1 MAELIQQ
8 LNQEQEDNSNGRKL
22 SMLKREAKEELKKKI
37 QDKAKKKIQELTK
50 KAVMK
55 AAKGGSAATLVGI
68 IITYAIMTI
77 QFIVGN
83 IFKSKTIPKLGFAE
97 TIIWACA
104 TFLIIVTVILII
116 FIVIVL
122 AMGFYVTL
130 FPVPAGLMFGSEILE
145 FIGFSI

>member
-1 MAELIQQ
+1 MAEMIQQ

-22 SMLKREAKEELKKKI
+22 SMLKREAKEELKKKV
-37 QDKAKKKIQELTK
+37 QDKAKKKIKELTK

-55 AAKGGSAATLVGI
+55 AAKGGSAATLVGV

-77 QFIVGN
+77 QFIFGN
-83 IFKSKTIPKLGFAE
+83 IFKSKAIPKLGFAE

-104 TFLIIVTVILII
+104 TFFIIVAVVLII
-116 FIVIVL
+116 FIIILL

-130 FPVPAGLMFGSEILE
+130 FPVAAAAMFGSEILE
-145 FIGFSI
+145 FIGF